1 MPRFKEPVNK
11 ELVNKPVNKV
21 PANHTTLV
29 ELKRARAVIKP
40 NTLRNKAT
48 KRMSAMACS
57 PPGSTSASRP
67 NKKLKRQHVHEH
79 VQVYAGQAV
88 KGGLEQRVNRCVCVC
103 CLRER
108 ARARRP
114 EESEREKR
122 VY

>member
-11 ELVNKPVNKV
+11 ELVNKPVNKE
-21 PANHTTLV
+21 PANHTMPV

-40 NTLRNKAT
+40 DTVTTKAT
-48 KRMSAMACS
+48 KRMSAKACS
-57 PPGSTSASRP
+57 RPAASSASRP